1 MVVPIKALFTGIAFG
16 LVKPGSAIYDEAHKR
31 VGYIPIVT
39 EWDGPETNLTATL
52 GLVDAAYVSQFD
64 TRREISVMMWAAVAG
79 AGGTVI
85 MGAESALNI
94 YNTITDM
101 IKSKANSDSCSMTF
115 GTDSDGHHV
124 EGYAYQ
130 ATTSGH
136 DCKTTAERKAIL
148 AAVKK
153 CADILHAS
161 GAING
166 CCKFHHGGTWT
177 GHLRL
182 TSQPSKYPAHSVNC

>member
-1 MVVPIKALFTGIAFG
+1 MDTDLKALSAVYAFVLIG
-16 LVKPGSAIYDEAHKR
+16 PGSALYNEAQKR
-31 VGYIPIVT
+31 VGYIPIIT

-52 GLVDAAYVSQFD
+52 GLVDAAYVSPFD
-64 TRREISVMMWAAVAG
+64 TRREINVMMWAAVAG
-79 AGGTVI
+79 AG
-85 MGAESALNI
+85 
-94 YNTITDM
+94 
-101 IKSKANSDSCSMTF
+101 
-115 GTDSDGHHV
+115 DSDGHHV

-136 DCKTTAERKAIL
+136 DCKTTAERKTIL

-153 CADILHAS
+153 CADILHAN
-161 GAING
+161 GVING
-166 CCKFHHGGTWT
+166 CCKFSHGGTWT

>member
-1 MVVPIKALFTGIAFG
+1 MVIPSKALSAVIAFG
-16 LVKPGSAIYDEAHKR
+16 LTGSGSALYDKQNQR
-31 VGYIPIVT
+31 VGYNPIVT
-39 EWDGPETNLTATL
+39 EWDGPGSNLTATL
-52 GLVDAAYVSQFD
+52 HLIDASYVSHFD
-64 TRREISVMMWAAVAG
+64 TRREIDVSAWANVVAAGSSVIIAG
-79 AGGTVI
+79 YNGIG
-85 MGAESALNI
+85 I
-94 YNTITDM
+94 YQFISDV
-101 IKSKANSDSCSMTF
+101 IKSKANSDSCSMTI

-136 DCKTTAERKAIL
+136 DCKTTAERKTIL

-153 CADILHAS
+153 CADILHAN

-166 CCKFHHGGTWT
+166 CCKFSHGGTWT